1 MSDTLRTRIARAIY
15 NEVLETSDGYVEG
28 QESNYPVDPTDP
40 EELLTVDC
48 RISFTDLADAVIREL
63 ESDYILVPKS
73 HTVARWIPEG
83 IFDERT

>member
-1 MSDTLRTRIARAIY
+1 MTDTLRTRIARAIY

-48 RISFTDLADAVIREL
+48 RISFTDLADAVIAEL
-63 ESDYILVPKS
+63 DWEWGIQYHAVPS
-73 HTVARWIPEG
+73 GVVLGR
-83 IFDERT
+83 DETLMAQ